1 MKSKNKNISEQDIE
15 LYKRNGWV
23 IVRDVFDK
31 KYVNKIKKEL
41 IKQTKKESDFFY
53 YENINKKKEIEKNR
67 KSH

>member
-31 KYVNKIKKEL
+31 KYVSKIKKEL

-53 YENINKKKEIEKNR
+53 YENINKKR
-67 KSH
+67 D